1 MATSMHTVAE
11 VSEVAQPRKRRI
23 IMPHAPFAQRLK
35 TTSTKDT
42 DGADLKPALSAE
54 SDLAGVT
61 GSLRTTDANGLES
74 SSAITD
80 TTGTDMKDAVAATG
94 YAVMATGP
102 EETKGA
108 VGDGQ
113 GSVDHAPFA
122 KRLKTT
128 STEDTDGADLK
139 PALSAEH
146 DLAGVTGSL
155 RTTEANGLNP
165 SSVITDTTGTDM
177 KDAVSATGYAVMA
190 TGLEETEGADGGGRG
205 SVDMGR
211 C

>member
-1 MATSMHTVAE
+1 MCVQERRRRHCILITGQDAAMATSMHTVAE
-11 VSEVAQPRKRRI
+11 VAEVAQPRKGRI
-23 IMPHAPFAQRLK
+23 ILP
-35 TTSTKDT
+35 
-42 DGADLKPALSAE
+42 
-54 SDLAGVT
+54 
-61 GSLRTTDANGLES
+61 
-74 SSAITD
+74 
-80 TTGTDMKDAVAATG
+80 
-94 YAVMATGP
+94 
-102 EETKGA
+102 
-108 VGDGQ
+108 
-113 GSVDHAPFA
+113 HAPFA

-146 DLAGVTGSL
+146 DLAGVTASL

-165 SSVITDTTGTDM
+165 NSANTDTTGTDM